1 MIFMVVGRVLISF
14 LHKSSNNEMLTW
26 ANQWH
31 LMTKN
36 GICSLSLTEWHLM
49 AINKKSRLAI

>member
-1 MIFMVVGRVLISF
+1 
-14 LHKSSNNEMLTW
+14 MLTW

-36 GICSLSLTEWHLM
+36 GICSLSLTEWHLI
-49 AINKKSRLAI
+49 AINNKSRLAIQQSQTAIAIV